1 MQGEQIMA
9 KSKMMKFKVDKVH
22 CELCKTSFP
31 VNKYI
36 VKSPMDMFSGK
47 PIPKKQL
54 PNHKCK
60 GEK

>member
-1 MQGEQIMA
+1 MA
-9 KSKMMKFKVDKVH
+9 KSKTIKFKVDKVH

-36 VKSPMDMFSGK
+36 VKNPMDMISGK

-60 GEK
+60 ENK

>member
-1 MQGEQIMA
+1 MA
-9 KSKMMKFKVDKVH
+9 RKMKTMKIKVDKVH
-22 CELCKTSFP
+22 CELCRTSFP

-36 VKSPMDMFSGK
+36 LKNPMYINSGK

-60 GEK
+60 KEKS